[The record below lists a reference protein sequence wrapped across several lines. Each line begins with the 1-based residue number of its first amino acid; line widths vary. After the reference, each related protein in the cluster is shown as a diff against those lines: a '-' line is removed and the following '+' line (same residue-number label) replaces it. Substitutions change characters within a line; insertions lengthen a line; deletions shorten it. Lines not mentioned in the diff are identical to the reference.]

1 MPGPKGQSLH
11 RSLQGHKCPCSL
23 LNKCPCKDSDSGCH
37 SSENL
42 MRRPRS
48 PPAPQLLNRPN
59 PPTMEENVCRKGLSL
74 KRCQRKRFIPITPQ
88 CRLSAPAGTTS
99 RPGRPTRATFTWKF
113 ARLATH
119 SLRASSGW
127 SIPPDASSGSAVSMP
142 SPTKRRQQQQQ
153 PSNCRSSNRL
163 ARLGL
168 RYGGGPTSFGN
179 KQERGL

>member
-1 MPGPKGQSLH
+1 
-11 RSLQGHKCPCSL
+11 
-23 LNKCPCKDSDSGCH
+23 
-37 SSENL
+37 
-42 MRRPRS
+42 MRLPWVRCRPR
-48 PPAPQLLNRPN
+48 LLNRPN

-74 KRCQRKRFIPITPQ
+74 KRCPRKRFIPITPQ

-113 ARLATH
+113 ARLATR

-127 SIPPDASSGSAVSMP
+127 SIPPDASSGSAGSMP
-142 SPTKRRQQQQQ
+142 SPTKRRQRQQ

-168 RYGGGPTSFGN
+168 RYGGGPSSFGN
-179 KQERGL
+179 KQERVWLGRTSLRHEV